1 MIHFL
6 MSIQQSAFCQW
17 VHSSPSLLAYPTI
30 LLLHV
35 FGMGMVVSVC
45 AGVDLR
51 ILGFAPAVPIAPMAK
66 FIRFVWIGF
75 WMNAVTGT
83 ILVAADAVNKLT
95 NLDFYVKMLLVLLAV
110 ICTRMIEKR
119 ILQDPSANNGAL
131 PANAKAL
138 AFASLILWLGV
149 MTSGRLLAYVGPG
162 SGA

>member
-1 MIHFL
+1 

-75 WMNAVTGT
+75 WMNAATGT

-95 NLDFYVKMLLVLLAV
+95 NLDFYVKMTLVALAV
-110 ICTRMIEKR
+110 ITTRTIEKR
-119 ILQDPSANNGAL
+119 ILQNPLADKEPL
-131 PANAKAL
+131 PTNAKVL
-138 AFASLILWLGV
+138 AFTSLILWLGV

>member
-51 ILGFAPAVPIAPMAK
+51 LLGFAPAVPIAPMAK

-75 WMNAVTGT
+75 WMNAATGT

-95 NLDFYVKMLLVLLAV
+95 NIDFYIKMLLVALAV
-110 ICTRMIEKR
+110 ITTRMIEKR
-119 ILQDPSANNGAL
+119 ILQNPQTDNGPL
-131 PANAKAL
+131 PANARVL
-138 AFASLILWLGV
+138 AFMSLILWLGV

>member
-1 MIHFL
+1 

-51 ILGFAPAVPIAPMAK
+51 ILGFAPAVPLAPMAK

-75 WMNAVTGT
+75 WMNAITGT

-95 NLDFYVKMLLVLLAV
+95 NLDFYIKMLLVLLAV
-110 ICTRMIEKR
+110 ICTRTIEKR
-119 ILQDPSANNGAL
+119 ILQNPAADSGSL

-138 AFASLILWLGV
+138 AFASLVLWLGV

>member
-6 MSIQQSAFCQW
+6 MTIQQSAFCQW

-95 NLDFYVKMLLVLLAV
+95 NLDFYIKMLLVLLAV
-110 ICTRMIEKR
+110 ICTRTIEKR
-119 ILQDPSANNGAL
+119 ILRAPSASDGAL
-131 PANAKAL
+131 PANAKVL